1 MVRGL
6 DQALHDSAHINQAPR
21 RLVFVPARCAPACL
35 LEEAVWLARGFQRTA
50 GRMQHLLRVV
60 SGAKSHRAR
69 AARVSADPSGARLYR
84 RCLRLG
90 VAGAFNRARNRIPA
104 RSSRRMAVGP
114 APDFTCRSIWPTRPS
129 LRFSPRMRA
138 RPATSDSRSHWRG
151 GWRAPQ
157 HSAIGFSR
165 LMGSRL
171 SGCRRVADAHKSPS
185 SPNILTLR
193 PPASFN
199 DAAAMG
205 AKQSSR
211 DGAKTPDEPKV
222 RKRPPSGAY
231 AVRWVWCMHPSALSP
246 SISSMVI
253 T

>member
-104 RSSRRMAVGP
+104 RSSRRWQWVRSGFHMPVHLAHPPVFTLLPAHASTTRDIGFPFALAGRVEGAPAQRNRVFTADGFTAVGLSQSGGCP
-114 APDFTCRSIWPTRPS
+114 QVPFVSKHPYPEATRLLQRRSR
-129 LRFSPRMRA
+129 
-138 RPATSDSRSHWRG
+138 H
-151 GWRAPQ
+151 
-157 HSAIGFSR
+157 
-165 LMGSRL
+165 
-171 SGCRRVADAHKSPS
+171 GC
-185 SPNILTLR
+185 
-193 PPASFN
+193 
-199 DAAAMG
+199 
-205 AKQSSR
+205 
-211 DGAKTPDEPKV
+211 
-222 RKRPPSGAY
+222 
-231 AVRWVWCMHPSALSP
+231 
-246 SISSMVI
+246 
-253 T
+253 